1 MSASQRG
8 ADLLLGLIGIALFL
22 VAWQL
27 IGAYRLVG
35 LTWPTLTSVLAVLF
49 DPARTLL
56 FGRAMSATFAAA
68 GGGFAIG
75 TALGVAVAAGVHLAP
90 ALRPGV
96 DRLAAVVNA
105 LPGIAL
111 GPILIVTLSPAAT
124 PLALA
129 SINVFFL
136 TYVAA
141 SAGLSSATLADQDLF
156 SVLGASRVVRL
167 WRLELPAALPTI
179 ASGVRL
185 SLAAAMIGAILG
197 EWFGA
202 PHGLGLIIIGAMQNF
217 QIPLLWSAVLLIAAA
232 SIVLYGLATLV
243 ERAAY
248 KRFRA

>member
-1 MSASQRG
+1 MNAARRSA
-8 ADLLLGLIGIALFL
+8 DFMLGLVGIALFL
-22 VAWQL
+22 VAWQI
-27 IGAYRLVG
+27 IGAYRLLG
-35 LTWPTLTSVLAVLF
+35 LTWPTLTSVLGVLF
-49 DPARTLL
+49 DPARA
-56 FGRAMSATFAAA
+56 FVFIHAMGATFSAA

-75 TALGVAVAAGVHLAP
+75 TALGVGVAAAVHMAP

-111 GPILIVTLSPAAT
+111 GPILIVTVSPAAT

-129 SINVFFL
+129 TINVFFL

-141 SAGLSSATLADQDLF
+141 SVGLNSASRTDQDLF
-156 SVLGASRVVRL
+156 AVLGARAIVRL

-179 ASGVRL
+179 ASGARL
-185 SLAAAMIGAILG
+185 SVAAALIGAILG

-232 SIVLYGLATLV
+232 SILVYGLATLV
-243 ERAAY
+243 EKAAY
-248 KRFRA
+248 RRFRA